1 MPRGR
6 SKGAFFRAQRG
17 KIRNKGDDTKLSHD
31 RRNRARHDH
40 LRRDPAAVDH
50 ALVSVQLE
58 GVRHGQVRGPQEFYT
73 RVFQHVLEIL
83 AVSRKHLCVRHW
95 QAAR

>member
-6 SKGAFFRAQRG
+6 SKGAFFVH
-17 KIRNKGDDTKLSHD
+17 KGERLGTKATIQSYLMIAGTVLGMIIFVVIPLLWIMRWCLFSYKGFGTVKFVGS
-31 RRNRARHDH
+31 RILYAC
-40 LRRDPAAVDH
+40 
-50 ALVSVQLE
+50 
-58 GVRHGQVRGPQEFYT
+58 
-73 RVFQHVLEIL
+73 FQHVLEIL